1 MTTLKINM
9 AITQDYYSQTML
21 VQWVTWKLK
30 MPIKILAAIKKCLT
44 LVITQISQNIMII
57 QTN

>member
-9 AITQDYYSQTML
+9 ATTQDYYSQTML
-21 VQWVTWKLK
+21 VQWMTWKLK
-30 MPIKILAAIKKCLT
+30 MSIKILAAIKKCLT